1 MSPPR
6 LHPTHGLRTNARDLV
21 MISVAGQVASPTERG
36 TPWRIGYDGRPR
48 SLPCTGG
55 IVLNHR
61 VGDPCVGL
69 AGDHVEPA
77 VSIRNESRSA
87 GGNPDAA
94 NQALQS
100 YSCVGNHAIV
110 TSGRAAGARGVVT
123 GKHGGVDTVLID
135 FPVPAMR
142 QMAIG
147 DRVQVWAY
155 GLGLR
160 LTDYPDVA
168 IWNCSPRLLARW
180 RPAERN
186 GRIHVKVTH
195 RIPAR
200 VMGSG
205 LGRNNVLRGD
215 YDIQMSDPGM
225 VRRYKLGSLR
235 FGDIVGIMD
244 ADNRFGRSRLEGH
257 VSVGVIVHS
266 DSTVAGHG
274 PGVVSL
280 LSAPASRLQ
289 LELSPDANI
298 ARYLD
303 IRPPRPARPS
313 FPLPTVEQRERTVA
327 RLRDRATTSSAR
339 AETGF
344 G

>member
-1 MSPPR
+1 MKPPR
-6 LHPTHGLRTNARDLV
+6 ILPVHGLRTNACDLV

-48 SLPCTGG
+48 SLPGTGG

-77 VSIRNESRSA
+77 VSIRNEARAA

-135 FPVPAMR
+135 FPLPAMR

-147 DRVQVWAY
+147 DRIQVWAY

-180 RPAERN
+180 RPVERN

-244 ADNRFGRSRLEGH
+244 ADNRYGRSRLGGH

-280 LSAPASRLQ
+280 LSAPASILQ

-327 RLRDRATTSSAR
+327 RLRRRATASDASMVA
-339 AETGF
+339 GS

>member
-1 MSPPR
+1 MSSSR
-6 LHPTHGLRTNARDLV
+6 LHPVHGLRTNARDLV

-48 SLPCTGG
+48 SLPGTGG

-77 VSIRNESRSA
+77 VSVRNESRSA
-87 GGNPDAA
+87 GGSPDAA

-100 YSCVGNHAIV
+100 YSCVGNHAVV
-110 TSGRAAGARGVVT
+110 TTGRAAGARGVVT

-135 FPVPAMR
+135 FPLPAMR

-147 DRVQVWAY
+147 DRIQVWAY

-180 RPAERN
+180 RPVERE
-186 GRIHVKVTH
+186 GRIHVEVTH

-215 YDIQMSDPGM
+215 YDIQMSDPAM
-225 VRRYKLGSLR
+225 VRRYRLGSLR

-244 ADNRFGRSRLEGH
+244 ADNRYGRSRLEGH

-280 LSAPASRLQ
+280 LSAPASRLR

-327 RLRDRATTSSAR
+327 RLRQRATASAATAR
-339 AETGF
+339 TGL

>member
-1 MSPPR
+1 MRHAHTGPAAS
-6 LHPTHGLRTNARDLV
+6 GLRTNENDLV
-21 MISVAGQVASPTERG
+21 MISVAGQVASPLERG

-48 SLPCTGG
+48 SLPGSGG
-55 IVLNHR
+55 IVLSHR

-69 AGDHVEPA
+69 AGDHVEPG
-77 VSIRNESRSA
+77 VSIRNEQRSA
-87 GGNPDAA
+87 GAAPDAA
-94 NQALQS
+94 NQALQT
-100 YSCVGNHAIV
+100 YSCVGNRAIV
-110 TSGRAAGARGVVT
+110 TSGRAIGARGVVT

-135 FPVPAMR
+135 FPVETMR
-142 QMAIG
+142 RMAVG
-147 DRVQVWAY
+147 DRIQVWAF

-180 RPAERN
+180 RPHVRD
-186 GRIHVKVTH
+186 GRIHVRVTH
-195 RIPAR
+195 RMPAR

-215 YDIQMSDPGM
+215 YDIQMSDPQM
-225 VRRYKLGSLR
+225 VRRYKLGTLR
-235 FGDIVGIMD
+235 FGDTVGILD
-244 ADNRFGRSRLEGH
+244 ADNRYGRSRLEGR

-280 LSAPASRLQ
+280 LSAPATLLQ
-289 LELSPDANI
+289 TELCPNANI

-303 IRPPRPARPS
+303 IRPVQPPRPS
-313 FPLPTVEQRERTVA
+313 HPLPTLEQNERAVVRRRERLMA
-327 RLRDRATTSSAR
+327 
-339 AETGF
+339 
-344 G
+344 